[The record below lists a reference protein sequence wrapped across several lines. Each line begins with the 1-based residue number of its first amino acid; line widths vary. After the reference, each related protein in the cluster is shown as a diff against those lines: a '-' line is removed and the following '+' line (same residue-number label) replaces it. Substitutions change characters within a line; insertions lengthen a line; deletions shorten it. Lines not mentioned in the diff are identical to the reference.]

1 MKYDYLII
9 GQGLAGTVLAY
20 QLQKLGR
27 KVAIIDEGV
36 NVTSSRVAAGLANP
50 FTGPKMVKSWKAE
63 LLFPYFEQFYM
74 DLETETGA
82 RFFTSRALYRPF
94 GSAEELNDWYGRSTQ
109 ANYQQFIHRICNS
122 GAHGHYVDDPQGGI
136 ELNAHVLQV
145 ADFLN
150 AMQGYLS
157 KKCHFVID
165 RFEEDQLEIFHGGIK
180 YLQVESEKLI
190 FCNGYQVKDSKYFGW
205 LPMAPVKGE
214 ILLVEFE
221 EDFQT
226 IYNRSCFIIPQGA
239 RSFKVGSTYNR
250 HDMTN
255 LITESGKNEICEKLE
270 ALTPMRY
277 KILDQQA
284 GIRPGTVPRRPL
296 MGVHPKYDRLF
307 VFNGM
312 GTKGVSLVP
321 FFSDQFAKWLE
332 GDNYLDA
339 EVDIKKYYSLYF
351 KSQYHIEG

>member
-9 GQGLAGTVLAY
+9 GQGLAGTVLAH

-36 NVTSSRVAAGLANP
+36 DVTSSRVAAGLANP
-50 FTGPKMVKSWKAE
+50 FTGPRMVKSWKAE
-63 LLFPYFEQFYM
+63 LLFPYLDQFYQE
-74 DLETETGA
+74 LETETGA

-94 GSAEELNDWYGRSTQ
+94 GSVEELNDWYGRSTQ
-109 ANYQQFIHRICNS
+109 ANYQQFMHRICNS
-122 GAHGHYVDDPQGGI
+122 DAHGKYVDDPQGGV
-136 ELNAHVLQV
+136 ELKAHVLHV
-145 ADFLN
+145 ADFLD
-150 AMQGYLS
+150 AMRGYLS

-165 RFEEDQLEIFHGGIK
+165 HFEEDQLEVFPDGIK
-180 YLQVESEKLI
+180 YLQLESDKVV

-214 ILLVEFE
+214 ILIVEFE

-239 RSFKVGSTYNR
+239 GKFKVGSTYNR
-250 HDMTN
+250 HDMTHA
-255 LITESGKNEICEKLE
+255 ITESGKNEICEKLE
-270 ALTPMRY
+270 TLTPMWY
-277 KILDQQA
+277 NILDQQA

-296 MGVHPKYDRLF
+296 MGVHPKYDRVF

-312 GTKGVSLVP
+312 GTKGVSLAP
-321 FFSDQFAKWLE
+321 FFSEQFAKSLE

-351 KSQYHIEG
+351 KSQYQIEG